1 MSASP
6 EKPSFRQIYREQY
19 QKDSASKTTRAF
31 QFITPAVFLIVALFA
46 RHSSVV
52 LIILGVLAVLLLAG
66 AVGLS
71 RRQRNT
77 AGNGTARPPYETST
91 DD

>member
-31 QFITPAVFLIVALFA
+31 QFITPAVFLIVALFS
-46 RHSSVV
+46 RHSPVV
-52 LIILGVLAVLLLAG
+52 LIILGVLAALLIAG
-66 AVGLS
+66 AIVWS
-71 RRQRNT
+71 RRQRRT
-77 AGNGTARPPYETST
+77 AGNDAGPTAAR
-91 DD
+91 DVNR